1 MAAEARACE
10 AVGFAG
16 AAGGCHSW
24 LVVARC
30 DFGSGGRVVMAV
42 HRQKFKIIPIIM
54 NISCALT

>member
-1 MAAEARACE
+1 MATEARACE

-30 DFGSGGRVVMAV
+30 DFGSGGRVVMAMPTV
-42 HRQKFKIIPIIM
+42 KIQDY
-54 NISCALT
+54 SYYHE